1 MKINFLK
8 RFAILAFVTV
18 VLYCCTPSREKIF
31 ESSYFGKFIEIP
43 LNQISPQGW
52 LKQYLEIQ
60 KKGLTGYLDEYEY
73 PYNRMPW
80 AHKTIDSIKMVWW
93 PWEQSAYL
101 IDGQIRS
108 GYLLQDTFLLRKAK
122 TQIDFTINNPDST
135 GYLGPEHMKNKPTE
149 VFWAHVPFM
158 RAVMAEYEVTRN
170 PKILTALTNHYL
182 KNNFDLCEEREQIN
196 IENMLWLYGHTNNK
210 AILEKAISIY
220 KCFNKDK
227 FATEPMAEKSL
238 SDTTLPVH
246 VHGVTFNEIAKL
258 GAIIY
263 LYTGEKKYLDVSVN
277 AFKKLDKFYM
287 MADGVNTSAEF
298 LETPVHSLRCHETC
312 DISDFTWSNGYL
324 LMATGNPMYADKIEK
339 AMFNAAP
346 GAVSDDFRAVQY
358 FSSTNQVIVA
368 KNSNQNQ
375 YYKGGGDMAFSPL
388 WWTEC
393 CSGNI
398 NRAMPNFIGRMWMK
412 TADNG
417 IVATMFGPSQLK
429 TTIGDN
435 NDEIIIEEKTNYPFD
450 GKIVFKF
457 QMKNNVSF
465 RFGYRIPEWCNKFDV
480 QFNASVINSTN
491 KEYNW
496 IVQEFKNGDS
506 LVIRLNENVKVVKYP
521 DNGYYIQRGALVYSL
536 DIKED
541 WQHDTTYFRHNKKWP
556 TYNVYSASE
565 WNYALTLNK
574 LETENEIKV
583 ITKQWSGFPWISEN
597 APIEIY
603 VPARSLKG
611 WDIVGSKT
619 IIRDDYKD
627 KNIEVKGDF
636 QITPPIPD
644 KNFIDKNIYGKT
656 VMIKLIPYGCAKL
669 RITIFPGE

>member
-1 MKINFLK
+1 
-8 RFAILAFVTV
+8 
-18 VLYCCTPSREKIF
+18 
-31 ESSYFGKFIEIP
+31 
-43 LNQISPQGW
+43 
-52 LKQYLEIQ
+52 
-60 KKGLTGYLDEYEY
+60 
-73 PYNRMPW
+73 
-80 AHKTIDSIKMVWW
+80 
-93 PWEQSAYL
+93 
-101 IDGQIRS
+101 
-108 GYLLQDTFLLRKAK
+108 
-122 TQIDFTINNPDST
+122 
-135 GYLGPEHMKNKPTE
+135 
-149 VFWAHVPFM
+149 
-158 RAVMAEYEVTRN
+158 
-170 PKILTALTNHYL
+170 
-182 KNNFDLCEEREQIN
+182 
-196 IENMLWLYGHTNNK
+196 
-210 AILEKAISIY
+210 
-220 KCFNKDK
+220 
-227 FATEPMAEKSL
+227 
-238 SDTTLPVH
+238 
-246 VHGVTFNEIAKL
+246 
-258 GAIIY
+258 
-263 LYTGEKKYLDVSVN
+263 
-277 AFKKLDKFYM
+277 
-287 MADGVNTSAEF
+287 
-298 LETPVHSLRCHETC
+298 
-312 DISDFTWSNGYL
+312 
-324 LMATGNPMYADKIEK
+324 
-339 AMFNAAP
+339 
-346 GAVSDDFRAVQY
+346 
-358 FSSTNQVIVA
+358 
-368 KNSNQNQ
+368 
-375 YYKGGGDMAFSPL
+375 
-388 WWTEC
+388 
-393 CSGNI
+393 
-398 NRAMPNFIGRMWMK
+398 
-412 TADNG
+412 
-417 IVATMFGPSQLK
+417 
-429 TTIGDN
+429 
-435 NDEIIIEEKTNYPFD
+435 
-450 GKIVFKF
+450 
-457 QMKNNVSF
+457 
-465 RFGYRIPEWCNKFDV
+465 V